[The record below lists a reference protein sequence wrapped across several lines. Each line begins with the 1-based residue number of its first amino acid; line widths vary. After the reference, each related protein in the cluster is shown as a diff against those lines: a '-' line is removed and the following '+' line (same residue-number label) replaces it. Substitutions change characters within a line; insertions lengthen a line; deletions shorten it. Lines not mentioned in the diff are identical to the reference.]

1 MKKRDRLKLENEFRP
16 LSDDQLRAMLDAS
29 IRMERHHQREAARH
43 AARANVAQS
52 ELRKRSNRSTTES
65 TDV

>member
-29 IRMERHHQREAARH
+29 IRMEGHHLREAGRH
-43 AARANVAQS
+43 ARRANVAMAMLREREK
-52 ELRKRSNRSTTES
+52 ELS
-65 TDV
+65 DV